1 MEYIHIFHQN
11 LIHNIVSHLTA
22 TVNFKRDISKRETNT
37 LVIIFSFIV
46 LCSLARDASM
56 TKKPQLLCNPIYS
69 AWLSNTI

>member
-46 LCSLARDASM
+46 LCRVKRIHISVGLV
-56 TKKPQLLCNPIYS
+56 
-69 AWLSNTI
+69 WLTFIPLIAKV